1 MVTKMGENL
10 SANQKR
16 ALAALI
22 EHKTV
27 TAAAEAVGLTRKTIY
42 QYLQDPAF
50 RAALTNA
57 ERGLID
63 GAGVRL
69 LAGQEQALDT
79 LEALM
84 GDRDATNRRLAAV
97 AWLNYAL
104 KWRELR
110 NIEDRLGELEKAVF
124 DDHK

>member
-1 MVTKMGENL
+1 MGNNL
-10 SANQKR
+10 SVNQKR
-16 ALAALI
+16 ALASLM
-22 EHKTV
+22 ETKTV

-42 QYLQDPAF
+42 QYLQDPNF

-69 LAGQEQALDT
+69 LAGQEKALDT
-79 LEALM
+79 LEGLM
-84 GDRDATNRRLAAV
+84 DDTDPTNKRLAAV

-110 NIEDRLGELEKAVF
+110 NIEDRLGDLEKAVF
-124 DDHK
+124 DGSKE